1 MIKVEIKSKETKQT
15 LASKEFNSE
24 SEIGPWLKQY
34 VHLQT
39 VYIILTKE
47 SGVTTL
53 LERHRIMV
61 LVPTTLREVAV
72 NNYLLILLIVSAVY
86 VAHALWGLV

>member
-15 LASKEFNSE
+15 VASKEFNSE

-39 VYIILTKE
+39 VYIILTKA
-47 SGVTTL
+47 SGVTVL
-53 LERHRIMV
+53 LE
-61 LVPTTLREVAV
+61 PAS
-72 NNYLLILLIVSAVY
+72 NYDARADDSE
-86 VAHALWGLV
+86 GGCRG